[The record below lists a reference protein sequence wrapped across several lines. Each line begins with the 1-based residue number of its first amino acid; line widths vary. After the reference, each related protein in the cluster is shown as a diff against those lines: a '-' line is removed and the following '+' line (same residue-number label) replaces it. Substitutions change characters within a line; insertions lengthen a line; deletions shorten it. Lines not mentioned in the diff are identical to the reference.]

1 MSQQPNKESTE
12 QVEIRPAVIGDV
24 PFIFNSWLK
33 SYRDAGAV
41 TGIANETYYKEHH
54 DVIERILMAPG
65 AQALIVCN
73 KEHPEQIY
81 AYLVGTIDAQSATI
95 HWLYTKHPFR
105 RLHMA
110 RTLFDTFNA
119 MHPNRTVYFSH
130 RTKAAFPLVDALSKV
145 RNLEYNPYK
154 AK

>member
-1 MSQQPNKESTE
+1 MNTSDE
-12 QVEIRPAVIGDV
+12 QVEIRPAIIGDV

-41 TGIANETYYKEHH
+41 AGVVNDVYYKEHH
-54 DVIERILMAPG
+54 DVIERILNG
-65 AQALIVCN
+65 GGLQALVVCN
-73 KEHPEQIY
+73 KEHQEQIY
-81 AYLVGTIDAQSATI
+81 AYLVGTIEADAATV

-110 RTLFDTFNA
+110 RTLFETFNA
-119 MHPNRTVYFSH
+119 MHPHRTVYFSH
-130 RTKAAFPLVDALSKV
+130 RTKAAHPLVDNLNKI